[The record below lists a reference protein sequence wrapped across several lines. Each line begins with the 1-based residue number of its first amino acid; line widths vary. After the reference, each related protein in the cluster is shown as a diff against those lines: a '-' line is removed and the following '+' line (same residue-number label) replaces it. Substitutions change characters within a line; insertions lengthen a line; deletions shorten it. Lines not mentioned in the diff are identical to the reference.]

1 MPSFFPLFAY
11 RAILLLMVVV
21 AVEVV
26 SVAVAHT
33 AIADCSFDDQE
44 ETVFLSEEVTF
55 GLQACLADGRWQ

>member
-11 RAILLLMVVV
+11 QAILLLMVVV

-26 SVAVAHT
+26 P

-44 ETVFLSEEVTF
+44 ETVFVFEEVAF
-55 GLQACLADGRWQ
+55 GLQACLADGRWK